1 MAFKESDLPKNL
13 AILRI
18 KSESKRTIASDQ
30 MSEHSAKQSA
40 SHSSSSEEKCPKHSK
55 KL

>member
-18 KSESKRTIASDQ
+18 QNESKRQ
-30 MSEHSAKQSA
+30 L
-40 SHSSSSEEKCPKHSK
+40 SSEQNSQCSISSTPSQNNQKVEI
-55 KL
+55 